1 MNPDGVLVN
10 PKEGEKRLGPP
21 RQQVFDALA
30 ELDVEARLM
39 HTLNLYDAHAHRWSH
54 SELCMSPRLRHNLIP
69 RSLWHPRRQQ
79 HIQV

>member
-1 MNPDGVLVN
+1 MYCDVNPDGVLVN

-39 HTLNLYDAHAHRWSH
+39 HTIY
-54 SELCMSPRLRHNLIP
+54 P
-69 RSLWHPRRQQ
+69 
-79 HIQV
+79 